1 MSKILIF
8 EGKKDDA
15 IKRLVQ
21 KFPNWEKYIKPIMDS
36 DPTGSRYILWIEKN
50 LSRTLSNYEKSENQ
64 TPEERELLG
73 QNLVYKFE
81 ETLPVFSTDIN
92 KISPKFLENF
102 KNFQTFN
109 TNIISDEELQKIL
122 KSPRDIFSYDLRQLS
137 LLTSLLQRTT
147 SEKSKARKAKS
158 ETNFIFNDGNVIV
171 VQAKTHKAS
180 CYYGA
185 NTKWC
190 TTSESPDYFNKYT
203 KSGDLYYVID
213 KKNRREKMAVYI
225 PKNNKGQVEVYNTT
239 DSLKNLDFLFRLYPE
254 IEDTLDDIIGTSS
267 TLTDLKKLKNDEYSV
282 YNATDIDP
290 LIYSASR
297 NGDDPKTIMIKLQF
311 DGDNDFWNL
320 WDDWDDYNKFI
331 VDSLYSHYSGL
342 ELFDSYSDE
351 EDWKEGY
358 GFYWFNDE
366 QLNKLKSLLPY
377 FSSNL
382 AKCADKLTTRGEDE
396 ECKKEV
402 AEFLQTTFERKVDDI
417 ISEHNYDREHDA
429 QDAMKN
435 ELDKDYKNMFA
446 EYGMPMSDNNFYTT
460 VVTLHGLLKLYQNF
474 DPVGKLSI
482 FQLLKKVVEEQ
493 GIDRPNLADN
503 MYEYSSPD
511 YEYEST
517 SRAIDNLL
525 EEMENDYSENMQEYH
540 PEYNEY
546 FELVKKL
553 GGLDKWIKM
562 PGDERYSINL
572 NSIDAKDGTILF
584 SLQKGDG
591 KIKKMKLPF
600 ENFKDFIYNQLL
612 FDI

>member
-21 KFPNWEKYIKPIMDS
+21 KFPNWEEYIKSIMDS
-36 DPTGSRYILWIEKN
+36 DPTGSRYISWIEKS
-50 LSRTLSNYEKSENQ
+50 LSTILSNYEKSENQ
-64 TPEERELLG
+64 TPEERDILG
-73 QNLVYKFE
+73 QNLVYKFQ
-81 ETLPVFSTDIN
+81 ETVPIFSNEIN
-92 KISPKFLENF
+92 KISPKFLEKF
-102 KNFQTFN
+102 KNLQTFN
-109 TNIISDEELQKIL
+109 TNTISDNDLQKIL
-122 KSPRDIFSYDLRQLS
+122 KSPRDIFSYNLQQLS
-137 LLTSLLQRTT
+137 LLTDLLQRTT
-147 SEKSKARKAKS
+147 SERSKEKKAKS
-158 ETNFIFNDGNVIV
+158 ESNLIYSDGNVIV

-203 KSGDLYYVID
+203 SNGDLYYVID
-213 KKNRREKMAVYI
+213 KKNRREKVAVYI
-225 PKNNKGQVEVYNTT
+225 PKKNKGSVEVYNTA
-239 DSLKNLDFLFRLYPE
+239 DILKSLDFLFSLYPE
-254 IEDTLDDIIGTSS
+254 VEDTFDNIIGTSS

-282 YNATDIDP
+282 YDATDIDP
-290 LIYSASR
+290 LIYSARRS
-297 NGDDPKTIMIKLQF
+297 GDDPTSIIIKLQF

-366 QLNKLKSLLPY
+366 QINKLKKLLPY
-377 FSSNL
+377 FSPKL
-382 AKCADKLTTRGEDE
+382 AKCANELGVKGGNDE
-396 ECKKEV
+396 CRREV
-402 AEFLQTTFERKVDDI
+402 AEFLQISFERKVDEI

-429 QDAMKN
+429 QEAMKE

-446 EYGMPMSDNNFYTT
+446 EYGMPMMDNNFYTT
-460 VVTLHGLLKLYQNF
+460 TVTLQGLLKLYQNF

-482 FQLLKKVVEEQ
+482 FQLLKKVVEEK
-493 GIDRPNLADN
+493 GIDPPNLADN
-503 MYEYSSPD
+503 IYEYSSPN

-525 EEMENDYSENMQEYH
+525 EEMEDEYSENLQEYH
-540 PEYNEY
+540 PEYDEY
-546 FELVKKL
+546 FELVKNL
-553 GGLDKWIKM
+553 GGIGRWIRM
-562 PGDERYSINL
+562 PGDNRYSFNIETV
-572 NSIDAKDGTILF
+572 DPKDGTILF
-584 SLQKGDG
+584 SLQKNDG